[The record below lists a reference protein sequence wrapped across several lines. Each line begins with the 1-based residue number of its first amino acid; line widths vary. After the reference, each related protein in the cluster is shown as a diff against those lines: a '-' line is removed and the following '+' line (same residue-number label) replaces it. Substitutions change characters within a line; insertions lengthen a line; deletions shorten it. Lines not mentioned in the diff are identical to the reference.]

1 VVGLRDRIAGNTRC
15 APHRA
20 ILPCARCDSATYKSR
35 QMADE
40 KIETV
45 GPRASRKVLKTGN
58 KIDNRGITWCGRCDA
73 RVISG
78 TCMNA
83 RCSSN
88 RK

>member
-1 VVGLRDRIAGNTRC
+1 MGLIDRIAGNTRC
-15 APHRA
+15 VPHKA
-20 ILPCARCDSATYKSR
+20 IIPCARCDSATYKSKG
-35 QMADE
+35 MTDE
-40 KIETV
+40 KKIGY
-45 GPRASRKVLKTGN
+45 GPRGGRKETKTGN

-78 TCMNA
+78 KCMNA